1 VLDAMNT
8 LYRGELR
15 WMMNL
20 FQSSVKLRSTERV
33 GSRLRRRYDA
43 AQTPLDRL
51 VASYAASA
59 TPLPKPV
66 QDLLTLRQKID
77 PFELSATI
85 ERSLAQIERVRRD
98 PRLSPTR
105 FKPTPGACVQVPVNT
120 HKETAHASLP
130 R

>member
-1 VLDAMNT
+1 MK
-8 LYRGELR
+8 
-15 WMMNL
+15 NL

-51 VASYAASA
+51 VASYATSA
-59 TPLPKPV
+59 TPLPTPV
-66 QDLLTLRQKID
+66 QDLLALRQKID

-85 ERSLAQIERVRRD
+85 QRSLEQIERLRSA
-98 PRLSPTR
+98 PRLSVTR
-105 FKPTPGACVQVPVNT
+105 TKPTPSARVQIPVNT
-120 HKETAHASLP
+120 HKETAYASLF